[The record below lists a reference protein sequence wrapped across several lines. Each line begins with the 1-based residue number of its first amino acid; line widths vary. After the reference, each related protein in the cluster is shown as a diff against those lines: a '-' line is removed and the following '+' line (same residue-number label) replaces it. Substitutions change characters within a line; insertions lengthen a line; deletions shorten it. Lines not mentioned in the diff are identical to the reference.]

1 MYCTHLRIKI
11 TALFFCFCLTSLTF
25 KVNAQT
31 QDAKSAPI
39 LKALYKAMGGVEAYS
54 KIHVIQ
60 WDFKTRRLY
69 WNKWTGAVRIEI
81 PEKKQVILVNVNT
94 LQGKVFED
102 GVEVVSPSRRKRM
115 LQRGKNIW
123 INDAYWLVMPW
134 KLEDR
139 GVSLKHLKTE
149 TIGVGNK
156 CDVLEVTFANVGVT
170 PSNKYHIYINQRNH
184 LITQWAF
191 FKTATDL
198 DPKFKLPWDNYQ
210 LIDGVLL
217 SFNRSK
223 FGPTNVRVFQNF
235 NADLFTMLHY
245 D

>member
-11 TALFFCFCLTSLTF
+11 IALFFCFCLTSLTF

-39 LKALYKAMGGVEAYS
+39 VKALYKAMGGVEAYS

-81 PEKKQVILVNVNT
+81 PEKKQVVLVNVNT
-94 LQGKVFED
+94 LQGNVFED
-102 GVEVVSPSRRKRM
+102 GVEVVAPSRRKRM

-134 KLEDR
+134 KLEDP
-139 GVSLKHLKTE
+139 GVSLRHLKTE
-149 TIGVGNK
+149 VIAGDNR
-156 CDVLEVTFANVGVT
+156 CDVLEVTFTNVGVT
-170 PSNKYHIYINQRNH
+170 PSNKYHIYVNQKDH

-191 FKTATDL
+191 FKTATDAN
-198 DPKFKLPWDNYQ
+198 PKFKLPWDNYQ
-210 LIDGVLL
+210 PIDGVFL

-223 FGPTNVRVFQNF
+223 FGPTNVRVLPNF
-235 NADLFTMLHY
+235 NASLFTTLHY
-245 D
+245 E